1 MEWRDRWEWLSA
13 ALAGLSAWLLRR
25 WLNQS
30 GQRTVGRI
38 ADAMNAKA
46 QLEICEAEREYL
58 RRALREILAAA
69 EEHEQWR
76 KQQQPPSS

>member
-1 MEWRDRWEWLSA
+1 MDWRDRWEWLSA

-25 WLNQS
+25 WIRS
-30 GQRTVGRI
+30 GEH
-38 ADAMNAKA
+38 DAMRRLGGLMNAKA

-58 RRALREILAAA
+58 RRALQEILEAA

-76 KQQQPPSS
+76 KQHQPPSS